1 MKIYTDASTR
11 SNVSGLAFIVTDAKN
26 KVQCR
31 RASVVEEKDNNTAEL
46 RAICYALAYTK
57 SVDEPVVLMTDST
70 YAIQAI
76 RGGYHRPNEEKLI
89 EYIHSH
95 LKNRKCNI
103 FWVKGHNRDG
113 TVLSYFN
120 KEADKLAKH
129 VRKEYEYS
137 AVKQKKIDK
146 QKRLEAALVSKKG
159 KNR

>member
-76 RGGYHRPNEEKLI
+76 RGGYHRPSEEKLI
-89 EYIHSH
+89 EYIHAH
-95 LKNRKCNI
+95 L
-103 FWVKGHNRDG
+103 
-113 TVLSYFN
+113 
-120 KEADKLAKH
+120 
-129 VRKEYEYS
+129 
-137 AVKQKKIDK
+137 
-146 QKRLEAALVSKKG
+146 
-159 KNR
+159 